1 MIQESI
7 DRLIKMRESGDLDMK
22 YESVEQVDADIAE
35 LMAKLETAP
44 DTMDVAEHDIQSVLS
59 GRGNRILQ
67 KPEQICRHVLGIGR
81 HARFFAI
88 AQYKIGFIS
97 GNRLYARRSICT
109 CNANGGQTE
118 YYGFGLHRT
127 TGIFPHRGRLWSI

>member
-44 DTMDVAEHDIQSVLS
+44 DTMDVAEHDFRQ
-59 GRGNRILQ
+59 
-67 KPEQICRHVLGIGR
+67 E
-81 HARFFAI
+81 
-88 AQYKIGFIS
+88 
-97 GNRLYARRSICT
+97 
-109 CNANGGQTE
+109 
-118 YYGFGLHRT
+118 
-127 TGIFPHRGRLWSI
+127 